1 MADAQ
6 TLPKPKT
13 GWRPNPINL
22 FWGIGSL
29 GTITMINSVSTLY
42 LFFLVSMLKMSPL
55 LAGTIIFIS
64 KVFDVITDPL
74 MGYISDRTKSR
85 MGRRRPFMLAAA
97 PLCGLSV
104 MSLFILPDFAS
115 ETLLAVYVTTMLFIY
130 AAVLTMYNVPYL
142 AMPAEMTDDYHE
154 RSNIMSYRAAFL
166 VGGSFVGSAVAGL
179 LLGAF
184 GSGRFAYEAVSV
196 ILGVFVFITMLT
208 AVTGTKRA
216 RFTTFV
222 KPTISAKN
230 QLKLVMVNRPFLILG
245 TIKAVQFL
253 QLSAGTAATLF
264 FFVTVLD
271 KTPAALFPFGTAA
284 MAGSLLSLRLW
295 LPIVHRLG
303 KKPALRVGLVYTIV
317 VILSWLLASPQE
329 PMPLFVL
336 RGFLLG
342 SASAGIVLCSQSM
355 ITDAIAYDR
364 QISGLNREGLFSS
377 AFSFLEKTMY
387 ASGPLII
394 GAALTI
400 FGFIPDIPKG
410 QPQPDSAIFAITL
423 GQVYIPVACLI
434 LIYVLLSFYKLD
446 ENMLRDAKRHALGEA
461 EEAPAKGD

>member
-1 MADAQ
+1 MGTDTKQKLSVALKLA
-6 TLPKPKT
+6 
-13 GWRPNPINL
+13 
-22 FWGIGSL
+22 WGVGSVGTVSVL
-29 GTITMINSVSTLY
+29 TITALLL
-42 LFFLVSMLKMSPL
+42 LFFMTTVLGIEPALAGGLLFGAKLFDAFAAPIMGGISDNWKGRWGRRAPFLMAGSAVCALGVILVFNPPAA
-55 LAGTIIFIS
+55 LAGT
-64 KVFDVITDPL
+64 PL
-74 MGYISDRTKSR
+74 SGW
-85 MGRRRPFMLAAA
+85 L
-97 PLCGLSV
+97 L
-104 MSLFILPDFAS
+104 MSLVTIALGY
-115 ETLLAVYVTTMLFIY
+115 TLF
-130 AAVLTMYNVPYL
+130 NVPYL